1 MTPIDPLADL
11 RDIHLPPAVGWWPPA
26 PGWWL
31 LAVLLLATAAALI
44 LLLRHHH
51 RRRAY
56 RRAALREL
64 KALQRTETDA
74 MQFAAAVNTLL
85 KRTALTAFPQ
95 REVAALHGADWLA
108 FLDSRLRRPQ
118 FTEPALRPLAG
129 CYRPQPEAPDS
140 AQLAH
145 AAELWIRLHRC

>member
-1 MTPIDPLADL
+1 VNGADPLANL
-11 RDIHLPPAVGWWPPA
+11 RDIHLPPPVGWWPPA
-26 PGWWL
+26 SGWWL
-31 LAVLLLATAAALI
+31 LLALLIAAAAALA
-44 LLLRHHH
+44 LLLRRRH
-51 RRRAY
+51 RQRAY

-64 KALQRTETDA
+64 KTLRQTQTDA
-74 MQFAAAVNTLL
+74 MQFAAAVNALL

-140 AQLAH
+140 AQLAR
-145 AAELWIRLHRC
+145 AAELWIRRHRC